1 MSNTTTRLID
11 IPSTILAILVIIG
24 GVVLFYVG
32 KIAWIEFSFCL
43 GVAAALIGGPVLL
56 KAPSPAQSQQLSTL
70 TETAQAHTDQITA
83 TQQQLGQVQ
92 DLALRAANTA
102 ASLQQQV
109 QAPAPVQQPQVPV
122 QGMVN
127 LATMPQ
133 PQFMQPILQPV
144 PQYVDYGRHFGDS
157 MPITAINTQKIPTP

>member
-1 MSNTTTRLID
+1 MNTTRLID

-24 GVVLFYVG
+24 GIVLFYVG

-56 KAPSPAQSQQLSTL
+56 KAPSPAQAQQLSTL
-70 TETAQAHTDQITA
+70 TETAQAHDTQLQA
-83 TQQQLGQVQ
+83 QQQQLGQVQ
-92 DLALRAANTA
+92 DLAVRAVNSVTY
-102 ASLQQQV
+102 LQQQV
-109 QAPAPVQQPQVPV
+109 QAPAPVQPQEPV

-133 PQFMQPILQPV
+133 PQFMQPILQPI
-144 PQYVDYGRHFGDS
+144 PQYVDYHRHWGDS
-157 MPITAINTQKIPTP
+157 APITAIATQKIPTP